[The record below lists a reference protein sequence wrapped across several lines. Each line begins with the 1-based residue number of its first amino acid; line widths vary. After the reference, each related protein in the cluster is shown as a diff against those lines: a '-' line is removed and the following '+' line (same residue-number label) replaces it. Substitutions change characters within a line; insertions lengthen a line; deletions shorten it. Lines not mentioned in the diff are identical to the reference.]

1 MNNNNLEIK
10 ILNDI
15 DNINLK
21 VSSNSSIYSYIKN
34 NSFYENKAVFAQ
46 DCNIETDSGLIK
58 ISDINPNIHKIN
70 GVKINYVSE
79 YKFNEYEFIIFKK
92 DSLADDIPNEDT
104 YLTVKSLVEYNN
116 SYLDTHLFLVKFFKN
131 KVKKII
137 LKNKLMYYI
146 DLEDDSHITINNLK
160 VKSSEFNTDKNNNVL
175 KNDVENEND
184 IEEIRKLND
193 IRESNKLLKL
203 DNKILWNHW
212 INFGKK
218 ENKKLE
224 IKITYENADLK
235 KYIDEN
241 KSSIE
246 NFSNNINIDIKKRA
260 WSHWINSEEKKK
272 SMDILLDFNN
282 ADFERFKDDYKSI
295 SNKLRNNNKKIWDY
309 WVNIGKHDDKK
320 LHYKITYENANFDK
334 YKYDY
339 PFLYK
344 RLHSQGIDTTK
355 KDDND
360 INKDLTKTNNK
371 QNLNSE
377 NHKLNLIKNEI
388 KSTNNNED
396 INIQNLLKNILNDN
410 NYNELLNNLDYS

>member
-1 MNNNNLEIK
+1 
-10 ILNDI
+10 
-15 DNINLK
+15 
-21 VSSNSSIYSYIKN
+21 
-34 NSFYENKAVFAQ
+34 
-46 DCNIETDSGLIK
+46 
-58 ISDINPNIHKIN
+58 
-70 GVKINYVSE
+70 
-79 YKFNEYEFIIFKK
+79 
-92 DSLADDIPNEDT
+92 
-104 YLTVKSLVEYNN
+104 
-116 SYLDTHLFLVKFFKN
+116 
-131 KVKKII
+131 
-137 LKNKLMYYI
+137 
-146 DLEDDSHITINNLK
+146 
-160 VKSSEFNTDKNNNVL
+160 
-175 KNDVENEND
+175 
-184 IEEIRKLND
+184 
-193 IRESNKLLKL
+193 
-203 DNKILWNHW
+203 
-212 INFGKK
+212 
-218 ENKKLE
+218 
-224 IKITYENADLK
+224 
-235 KYIDEN
+235 
-241 KSSIE
+241 
-246 NFSNNINIDIKKRA
+246 
-260 WSHWINSEEKKK
+260 
-272 SMDILLDFNN
+272 MDILLDFNN

-388 KSTNNNED
+388 KSINNNED